1 MNKGSIL
8 KRFLYLLL
16 AFLIL
21 IIIQGPTIYL
31 GVKDASLVS
40 LSFSLTSQERR
51 SSFLGKTL
59 GSS

>member
-40 LSFSLTSQERR
+40 LLVFPIQISAGSLL
-51 SSFLGKTL
+51 FFF
-59 GSS
+59 

>member
-40 LSFSLTSQERR
+40 LLV
-51 SSFLGKTL
+51 FLFPNNIFINI
-59 GSS
+59 S